1 MDCVQNKIINVKD
14 LKGFKRI
21 SLSRIHFAT
30 LALLVGVTI
39 VSNSTLA
46 KMYRWVDKSGK
57 VHYSQ
62 SIPPSQAQLGHKE
75 LNEKSGMTI
84 TNVESSEIKKQRK
97 REEQLIKDKTTQSK
111 KALREELMVY
121 MFASKPELIR
131 HFDKR
136 LEMISVNI
144 RLLQF
149 HQKKLVNSVEK
160 IKERVKRTKN
170 DKLKKELEDSL
181 RDPQDALVDHTR
193 AIENNETER
202 TEVSEQLVR
211 AIKTYDKKFGKAEL
225 NVGSLIGDSVLSE
238 FRSKTGLPSSSFIP
252 DLANRA
258 EGMCSCPCAV
268 SNAIK

>member
-1 MDCVQNKIINVKD
+1 MMDCVQNKIINVKR
-14 LKGFKRI
+14 FKRI
-21 SLSRIHFAT
+21 SLFAT
-30 LALLVGVTI
+30 IVLLLVVTI
-39 VSNSTLA
+39 VSNSSLA

-75 LNEKSGMTI
+75 LNEKNGMTI
-84 TNVESSEIKKQRK
+84 TDVESSAIKKERK

-121 MFASKPELIR
+121 MFASKPELMK
-131 HFDKR
+131 HFENR

-160 IKERVKRTKN
+160 IKKSVKNTDN
-170 DKLKKELEDSL
+170 DKIKKELKDGLQDS
-181 RDPQDALVDHTR
+181 QSALVDHTR
-193 AIENNETER
+193 AIQNNEKER
-202 TEVSEQLVR
+202 TEVSEQLAR
-211 AIKTYDKKFGKAEL
+211 AVKTYDKKFGKAEL

-238 FRSKTGLPSSSFIP
+238 FRSRTGLPSSLIP
-252 DLANRA
+252 DLTNKA